1 MKNYIV
7 LTRGKKSIEMLEVEL
22 EYTGIVWGGSRRR

>member
-7 LTRGKKSIEMLEVEL
+7 LTRDGKPVKMLEVEL
-22 EYTGIVWGGSRRR
+22 EYTEIVWGGSRRR